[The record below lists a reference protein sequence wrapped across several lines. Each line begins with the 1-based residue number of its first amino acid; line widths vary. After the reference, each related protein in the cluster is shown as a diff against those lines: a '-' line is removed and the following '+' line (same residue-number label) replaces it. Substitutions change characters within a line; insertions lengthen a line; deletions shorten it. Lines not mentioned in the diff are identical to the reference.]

1 MAAPHAT
8 MSRAPSLR
16 ACRRR
21 RVPWLFFLALSLCSA
36 LFAQPAVA
44 QEPPRLPL
52 SRAYQLRLDLDLS
65 VVLIAG
71 ATTSSFFFLDEA
83 PGVACAPHCDRSH
96 VNAFDRPAAG
106 LYHPQWSTPGDV
118 ATFATLLLP
127 VTVILIDEGLV
138 DGLNDDLVVAES
150 ALVSSGLQTMLS
162 YAVARPRPRVYSD
175 DAPFGSRSNANAARS
190 FFSGHVA
197 NTVATSVAAL
207 RTYQRLRRP
216 VLGWTLLGIGVAGSG
231 FVGFARIA
239 SGAHFPS
246 DVVVGAAVGVGM
258 GLALPALH
266 DSPVRMT
273 PYASREGGG
282 LMFSGTLR

>member
-1 MAAPHAT
+1 MHAPAATSAT
-8 MSRAPSLR
+8 PSVRIGRHRLVSLGFFVISQVFARA
-16 ACRRR
+16 A
-21 RVPWLFFLALSLCSA
+21 A
-36 LFAQPAVA
+36 A
-44 QEPPRLPL
+44 QEPPPPPP

-71 ATTSSFFFLDEA
+71 ATSSSFFFLNEA
-83 PGVACAPHCDRSH
+83 PGVACAPHCDRSK

-118 ATFATLLLP
+118 ATAATLLVPL
-127 VTVILIDEGLV
+127 TVIVVDEGLA

-175 DAPFGSRSNANAARS
+175 DAPLAARSNANAGRS

-207 RTYQRLRRP
+207 RTYQRLHRP
-216 VLGWTLLGIGVAGSG
+216 VLGWTLLGVGLAGSG
-231 FVGFARIA
+231 FVGFARVA

-266 DSPVRMT
+266 DSPLRMT

-282 LMFSGTLR
+282 LLFSGTLR

>member
-1 MAAPHAT
+1 MC
-8 MSRAPSLR
+8 PSLATTSR
-16 ACRRR
+16 TLSTRPRRHP
-21 RVPWLFFLALSLCSA
+21 RVRLVFFLALPLCTA
-36 LFAQPAVA
+36 LFARAAAA
-44 QEPPRLPL
+44 QEPPELPP

-71 ATTSSFFFLDEA
+71 AATSSFLFLDEA

-96 VNAFDRPAAG
+96 VNALDRPAAG
-106 LYHPQWSTPGDV
+106 LYHPQWSAPGDV
-118 ATFATLLLP
+118 ATAATLLLP
-127 VTVILIDEGLV
+127 ATVILIDEGLV

-175 DAPFGSRSNANAARS
+175 EAPLASRSNANAGRS

-216 VLGWTLLGIGVAGSG
+216 VLGWTLLGVGLAGSA
-231 FVGFARIA
+231 FVGFARVA
-239 SGAHFPS
+239 SGAHYPS

-266 DSPVRMT
+266 DSPMRVT
-273 PYASREGGG
+273 PYGSREGGG
-282 LMFSGTLR
+282 LMFSGSLR

>member
-1 MAAPHAT
+1 M
-8 MSRAPSLR
+8 
-16 ACRRR
+16 
-21 RVPWLFFLALSLCSA
+21 
-36 LFAQPAVA
+36 
-44 QEPPRLPL
+44 
-52 SRAYQLRLDLDLS
+52 
-65 VVLIAG
+65 LIAG
-71 ATTSSFFFLDEA
+71 ATTSSFLFLDEA

-106 LYHPQWSTPGDV
+106 LYHPQWSTPGDI
-118 ATFATLLLP
+118 ATAATLLLP
-127 VTVILIDEGLV
+127 VTVILIDEGLA

-175 DAPFGSRSNANAARS
+175 DAPLAARSNANAGRS

-207 RTYQRLRRP
+207 RTYQRLYRP
-216 VLGWTLLGIGVAGSG
+216 VLGWTLLGVGLAGSG

-266 DSPVRMT
+266 DSPLRMT

-282 LMFSGTLR
+282 LLFSGSLR